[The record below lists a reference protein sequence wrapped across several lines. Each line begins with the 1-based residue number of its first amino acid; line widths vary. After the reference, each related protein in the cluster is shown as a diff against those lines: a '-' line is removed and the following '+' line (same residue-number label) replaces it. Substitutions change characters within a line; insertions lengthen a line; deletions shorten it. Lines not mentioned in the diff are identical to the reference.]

1 MRMEVHEL
9 STVLQQFDQDA
20 EVIAT
25 WEGLLRDVEVYRAAD
40 GRIIIDADG
49 GNYRERLQK
58 TPCSVCGK
66 QAEGRLNSGE
76 AVCYTHW
83 NE

>member
-1 MRMEVHEL
+1 MKVHEL
-9 STVLQQFDQDA
+9 VTDLQQFDQDA

-25 WEGLLRDVEVYRAAD
+25 WEGTLQELEVYRAAD
-40 GRIIIDADG
+40 GRIIVDAEDG
-49 GNYRERLQK
+49 HSREHFQK

-66 QAEGRLNSGE
+66 QAEGRLSSGE